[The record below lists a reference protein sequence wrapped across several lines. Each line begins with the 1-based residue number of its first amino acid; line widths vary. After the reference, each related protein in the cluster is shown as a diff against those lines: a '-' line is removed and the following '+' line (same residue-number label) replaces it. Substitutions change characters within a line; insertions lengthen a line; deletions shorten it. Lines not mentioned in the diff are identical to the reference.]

1 MSGEKDVRS
10 LEEGQTTGPPNVS
23 VKTHEA
29 NLKAAAHNLD
39 KRESLSAWLTI
50 SAAGF
55 GLISDGYQNNL
66 MTMSNVIFKTLY
78 PKDYT
83 SAVSTRVSN
92 ALLVGAVIGQ
102 IFVGLICD
110 RAGRKVALVG
120 TTLLIVIGAT
130 LGTAAHGAGGSAQ
143 GLFWFLTFARGITGI
158 GVGGEY
164 PASSTSASEAANEK
178 SPKNRGP
185 VFIMVTNF
193 VLSFG
198 GPLAVSV
205 FLIVLSAAGEN
216 HLQTVWRVCFG
227 FGILLPLTVLAFRLR
242 MLSSKLYRKGAIKRG
257 VPYWLVIKR
266 YWRALVGTC
275 GAWFL
280 YDFVTFPNGV
290 FSGTI
295 ISSVIHNSD
304 IKKTAEWQ
312 LLLGAIAL
320 PGVFVGAWLCNRLGR
335 RNTMILGFSGYL
347 VFGLIIGLAYDEIT
361 NIIPLFV
368 IFYGLMQSF
377 GNLGPGDMLGLTSS
391 ESYATP
397 VRGTCYGLSAAIG
410 KTGAALGT
418 QAFTPIQNNLGKRWT
433 FIIAAI
439 CGVTGVLVTYFFVPD
454 MTGVD
459 LADEDAK
466 FMKYLAENGWE
477 GEVGEDDEKIHV
489 HHHACTTS
497 VTRKCSLV
505 MDVTCTRR
513 KTLRNLYQIL
523 AIVGTS
529 TPSCLEC
536 LLRFSGTT
544 RHLVLC
550 VSRVCSLAALKH
562 ITRNQLSLFPPPA
575 VLKSSKFPMQPGQ
588 VLVARHEQKTGK
600 SPRR

>member
-1 MSGEKDVRS
+1 MSTEKADRV
-10 LEEGQTTGPPNVS
+10 LVEEQATSPRNVS
-23 VKTHEA
+23 VKTHEV
-29 NLKAAAHNLD
+29 NLKAAAHNLNE
-39 KRESLSAWLTI
+39 KESLSAWLTI
-50 SAAGF
+50 IAAGC

-83 SAVSTRVSN
+83 SAVSTRCISTPP
-92 ALLVGAVIGQ
+92 LSGAVLGQ
-102 IFVGLICD
+102 VFVGLICD
-110 RAGRKVALVG
+110 RVGRKVALVG
-120 TTLLIVIGAT
+120 TTLLIVLGAT
-130 LGTAAHGAGGSAQ
+130 LGTAAHGANGNVQ

-178 SPKNRGP
+178 TLKNRGP
-185 VFIMVTNF
+185 VFIFVTNF

-227 FGILLPLTVLAFRLR
+227 IGILLPLTVLVFRLR
-242 MLSSKLYRKGAIKRG
+242 MMSSKLYRKGAIKRN
-257 VPYWLVIKR
+257 VPYALVLKR
-266 YWRALVGTC
+266 YWRPLIGTC

-290 FSGTI
+290 FSGVI

-304 IKKTAEWQ
+304 LKETAEWQ

-347 VFGLIIGLAYDEIT
+347 VFGLIIGIAYDKIT
-361 NIIPLFV
+361 KIIPLFI

-410 KTGAALGT
+410 KTGAAVGT

-439 CGVTGVLVTYFFVPD
+439 CGISGVLVTYFFVPD

-466 FMKYLAENGWE
+466 FMQFLADNGWE
-477 GEVGEDDEKIHV
+477 GEVGEDDDKALLVGSAASEEAMQEKI
-489 HHHACTTS
+489 
-497 VTRKCSLV
+497 
-505 MDVTCTRR
+505 
-513 KTLRNLYQIL
+513 
-523 AIVGTS
+523 
-529 TPSCLEC
+529 
-536 LLRFSGTT
+536 
-544 RHLVLC
+544 
-550 VSRVCSLAALKH
+550 
-562 ITRNQLSLFPPPA
+562 
-575 VLKSSKFPMQPGQ
+575 
-588 VLVARHEQKTGK
+588 
-600 SPRR
+600 